1 MRRWGW
7 GAEAL
12 GIAFG
17 HWKESVPMAA
27 PRKAAIRDD
36 LKNTQGSQP
45 HRMSEVMLRIIA
57 FPVEQKTPIECMN
70 FIAEIKQDI
79 AKLL

>member
-1 MRRWGW
+1 
-7 GAEAL
+7 
-12 GIAFG
+12 
-17 HWKESVPMAA
+17 MAA